1 MSQPDGEERK
11 GEKKAYVIPGWGEGG
26 GGEGEMSGLGHEI
39 NELSVHQT
47 KPEKENENYIP
58 ELL

>member
-1 MSQPDGEERK
+1 MSRTDSEKRK
-11 GEKKAYVIPGWGEGG
+11 EEKKAYVIPGWGEGG
-26 GGEGEMSGLGHEI
+26 GEGGMSGLGHEI